1 MSKKTNHAEDK
12 ISRIFNDESTV
23 TNAIQA
29 GINAALLKHKQ
40 LGQPICVWREGKVVW
55 IAPEN
60 IKLEK
65 QG

>member
-1 MSKKTNHAEDK
+1 MVDEISK
-12 ISRIFNDESTV
+12 IFNDEHTV

-55 IAPEN
+55 IAPED
-60 IKLEK
+60 IIISEK
-65 QG
+65 